1 MSRRGTQGR
10 LYGCHTS
17 VNMMIKMHDKS
28 LFDEIDVQCCMFAL
42 SAVQVDTCDDSAL
55 SSIAD
60 AAATATLV
68 PRNCVQNK
76 AVSPSSTSNTLCW
89 WRPVPNIS
97 QRWCNARDGN
107 RNNLYG
113 LLNSRYALPF
123 TKPLQVSCN
132 LFSLQRVNHC
142 AGSGNLN
149 RLPPRSGPKRCCC
162 GTQPLSSRR
171 FPKRHRM

>member
-1 MSRRGTQGR
+1 
-10 LYGCHTS
+10 
-17 VNMMIKMHDKS
+17 MIKTHDKS
-28 LFDEIDVQCCMFAL
+28 LSDEIDVQCCMFAL

-142 AGSGNLN
+142 AGSGTTACHLG
-149 RLPPRSGPKRCCC
+149 LGPRDVVVGRSRFRAVGSPSDTECSVTPGSYLATERNV
-162 GTQPLSSRR
+162 TFLSD
-171 FPKRHRM
+171 